1 MSLFYG
7 SCTVSVKF
15 TSAISW
21 KLDAHNVQSFLLATM
36 PGWRMCLFAVAWVW
50 RINLHCALNR
60 GVVGKAAGRFWPQSH
75 RRNNEFDS
83 HVQPFTSTRETSW
96 RLYLFKAGLSQGGA
110 CKNSSPDQLRERE
123 RSRREGERQ
132 GVKGV
137 WGMKPSVLSLTLLC
151 HKRHSFWLLN
161 HDDMSVAFWVMFIN
175 SVCIGYLDD
184 LQHLAKRAVFGGV
197 ISNFYK
203 SI

>member
-7 SCTVSVKF
+7 AHTVSVKL

-21 KLDAHNVQSFLLATM
+21 KPDARNLQSFLSPCF
-36 PGWRMCLFAVAWVW
+36 PGWRMCLFGVAWVW

-60 GVVGKAAGRFWPQSH
+60 GVVRKASGRFWPQSH

-123 RSRREGERQ
+123 RWRSEGGREVLL

-137 WGMKPSVLSLTLLC
+137 LGMKLSVLSHSVCLMIKIMMIWVL
-151 HKRHSFWLLN
+151 HSRSFWYIANAYML
-161 HDDMSVAFWVMFIN
+161 SI
-175 SVCIGYLDD
+175 VC
-184 LQHLAKRAVFGGV
+184 
-197 ISNFYK
+197 
-203 SI
+203 